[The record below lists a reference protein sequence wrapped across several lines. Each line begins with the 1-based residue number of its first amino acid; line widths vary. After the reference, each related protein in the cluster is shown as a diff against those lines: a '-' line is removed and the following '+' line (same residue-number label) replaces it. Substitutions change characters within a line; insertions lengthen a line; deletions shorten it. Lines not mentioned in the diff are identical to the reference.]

1 MNDTV
6 ECPYCEH
13 ENDMTDALSELSSD
27 NTTDWECSKCGEE
40 FEVHVEFEP
49 SFSAGKIVYEDCEKC
64 GDKTRDIKEKGR
76 VFPWPGLIREKKICR
91 TCFGKAHSEWYER
104 MNNK

>member
-13 ENDMTDALSELSSD
+13 ENDATDALSELSSD

-40 FEVHVEFEP
+40 FEVHVEFDP
-49 SFSAGKIVYEDCEKC
+49 VFSSEKIVYEDCEKC
-64 GDKTRDIKEKGR
+64 GKPTRDIHDKGR
-76 VFPWPGLIREKKICR
+76 VFPWPKNIKETKLCGP
-91 TCFGKAHSEWYER
+91 CFGKLHFE
-104 MNNK
+104 NQ